1 MAKQEKN
8 VFRARDAE
16 KPAAKASGKTVFRAE
31 GSRPQADAGKPA
43 KPASALHPAAPQRSA
58 PAHPQNEKRPPIQR
72 PAAPRQPAG
81 PPVFP
86 ASKRTIRRSGQT
98 VVRQAAPQ
106 PNKRPA
112 VPSSAKSPCK
122 PQPAAKSAPAAVRP
136 RSGGSPKARAEKH
149 MPIALPIVLL
159 VAVLML
165 AGAAAFVFW
174 GRGNRPAAPQS
185 ESPAASAG
193 WPVQVGGCQ
202 VDARPERIVSLS
214 PMLTQ
219 AMLSLPGHEAL
230 CGVTEYCRTNG
241 EEFPTVGTPLLPRPE
256 SIKQLDA
263 QYVLCQTP
271 IPDAAARSI
280 EQEGARIIQLP
291 AAQDMESLRELYAQ
305 LGALLLG
312 EETGRSVGNAVID
325 RLEDSL
331 SRCRAIT
338 GGEKTALILPDL
350 SGLAATADTAE
361 WQLLDTVFR
370 HCAPEETGWM
380 AGAAELAD
388 EDPENDL
395 EPIRRADPDLLFVPA
410 DISPEQLNEKLG
422 GLRAVQEG
430 KVVFYDRQTL
440 ENLSPAF
447 VLDVVRGVRLVCPQA
462 FEGNSGPAQP
472 QP

>member
-1 MAKQEKN
+1 MAKQEKY
-8 VFRARDAE
+8 VFHARDAE
-16 KPAAKASGKTVFRAE
+16 KPAVKTGERTVFHAE
-31 GSRPQADAGKPA
+31 DGRQKAPA
-43 KPASALHPAAPQRSA
+43 PALRPAAPQKTGQPQAQR
-58 PAHPQNEKRPPIQR
+58 PAHPQTEKRPPAQR
-72 PAAPRQPAG
+72 PAAPKQPAG
-81 PPVFP
+81 PLPAS

-106 PNKRPA
+106 PSKLPA
-112 VPSSAKSPCK
+112 GPSFAKSPRK
-122 PQPAAKSAPAAVRP
+122 PQLAAKPAQRP
-136 RSGGSPKARAEKH
+136 SRPYPAGRPKAQAKKQ
-149 MPIALPIVLL
+149 MPIALPIILL
-159 VAVLML
+159 VVALVL
-165 AGAAAFVFW
+165 AGAAIFAFW
-174 GRGNRPAAPQS
+174 GRGNRPAAPQNDT
-185 ESPAASAG
+185 PAASAG

-219 AMLSLPGHEAL
+219 AVLSLPGHEAL

-256 SIKQLDA
+256 SIKQLEA

-291 AAQDMESLRELYAQ
+291 AAQDLESLRELYAQ

-312 EETGRSVGNAVID
+312 EETGRPIGNAVID

-338 GGEKTALILPDL
+338 GGEKTALLLPDL

-361 WQLLDTVFR
+361 WQLLGTVFR
-370 HCAPEETGWM
+370 HCAPDETGWM

-395 EPIRRADPDLLFVPA
+395 EPIRRADPDLLFVPV
-410 DISPEQLNEKLG
+410 DIGPEQLNEKLG

-440 ENLSPAF
+440 EALSPAF
-447 VLDVVRGVRLVCPQA
+447 VLEVVRGVRLVCPQA
-462 FEGNSGPAQP
+462 FEENSGPAQP